1 MLLNPYSSVT
11 EMVPWS
17 EAHWTPH
24 WMVFQLTLLGETVLV
39 VNVYAPSVK
48 IEREAMFESL
58 LLLLQT
64 YEGPMFVGGDSNC
77 TLQP

>member
-1 MLLNPYSSVT
+1 MLLNPYSSIT

-17 EAHWTPH
+17 KEHWTPH
-24 WMVFQLTLLGETVLV
+24 WMAVQITLLGETVLV
-39 VNVYAPSVK
+39 VSVYAPSVK
-48 IEREAMFESL
+48 SEREAVFESL